1 MMKDSNRNVQ
11 EILAATAPQ
20 HESKLHG
27 VFHKLSDIWQP
38 QQQKMSAT
46 EVLDPAI
53 GEQRFSTPEGTDEFA
68 WLYANV
74 GWMDVLNGEV
84 LAYSVCELNKMPV
97 ATYAEA
103 MHLKVDSGGVQAGWR
118 ALARRLERELRAAKS
133 AHRLAAGE
141 VLLPADLL
149 PRVAREAL
157 RLSDPEPCGLR
168 GCTLHVNLETG
179 DTCRRVSTIKL
190 DSDTVSTFELYLTL
204 RQDLSSWHSLL
215 PQFLKNLTRGST
227 VVISPRFSLDKKKL
241 YRSYLE

>member
-53 GEQRFSTPEGTDEFA
+53 GEQRFSTPE
-68 WLYANV
+68 
-74 GWMDVLNGEV
+74 
-84 LAYSVCELNKMPV
+84 
-97 ATYAEA
+97 
-103 MHLKVDSGGVQAGWR
+103 GGVQAGWR